1 MSMNLFRVLACIVA
15 AGMLAGCSATQP
27 SQYYTL
33 MPPSVKQTDP
43 ARLAGK
49 SPKYAISVQS
59 VALPEQVDRP
69 QIVITDPDSTQ
80 VTPLNSSLWAS
91 PLSDEV
97 RNTLADA
104 LSRRLGVLEIS
115 PSSAPESLPVWRIA
129 LNIQRFES
137 LYGQRAVLDATWR
150 LSPLNQRGK
159 KVRICRAEMQVP
171 VEEGMSAMVAG
182 HRRALHALADV
193 MADQIEGRPPASTEP
208 GLRMKGCTSL

>member
-1 MSMNLFRVLACIVA
+1 MNLCRVLACIVA
-15 AGMLAGCSATQP
+15 VGVIAGCSTTQP

-33 MPPSVKQTDP
+33 MPPSVSQTGAIGPKD
-43 ARLAGK
+43 K
-49 SPKYAISVQS
+49 SPGYAISIQH

-91 PLSDEV
+91 PLSDEI
-97 RNTLADA
+97 RNALSDA

-115 PSSAPESLPVWRIA
+115 PSAAPASLPVWRVA

-150 LSPLNQRGK
+150 LTPMNQRGK
-159 KVRICRAEMQVP
+159 KTRLCRAEMQVP
-171 VEEGMSAMVAG
+171 VESGMSAMVAG
-182 HRRALHALADV
+182 HRRALQAFAD
-193 MADQIEGRPPASTEP
+193 AIANQIEGHEQAQPEP
-208 GLRMKGCTSL
+208 GLQMKGCTLL

>member
-1 MSMNLFRVLACIVA
+1 MNLYRVLSCVVVA
-15 AGMLAGCSATQP
+15 GVFAGCSTTQP

-33 MPPSVKQTDP
+33 MPPSIKQTD
-43 ARLAGK
+43 AVATKGK
-49 SPKYAISVQS
+49 SPGYAISVQH

-97 RNTLADA
+97 RNALADA

-115 PSSAPESLPVWRIA
+115 PSVAPATLPVWRVT
-129 LNIQRFES
+129 LTIQRFES
-137 LYGQRAVLDATWR
+137 LYGRRAVLDATWR

-159 KVRICRAEMQVP
+159 KGQMCRAEMQVA
-171 VEEGMSAMVAG
+171 VAEGMSAMVAG
-182 HRRALHALADV
+182 HRQALHAFADV
-193 MADQIEGRPPASTEP
+193 IAGQIEGRKSADAPP
-208 GLRMKGCTSL
+208 GFHLKGCTSL

>member
-1 MSMNLFRVLACIVA
+1 MNLFSVLACVVA
-15 AGMLAGCSATQP
+15 TGVLAGCSTSKP

-33 MPPSVKQTDP
+33 MPPSISHTD
-43 ARLAGK
+43 AAAAKGK
-49 SPKYAISVQS
+49 SPGYAISVQH

-97 RNTLADA
+97 RNALADA
-104 LSRRLGVLEIS
+104 LSRQLGVLEIS
-115 PSSAPESLPVWRIA
+115 PGVAPESLPIWRIT

-150 LSPLNQRGK
+150 LTPLNQRGK
-159 KVRICRAEMQVP
+159 KGRLCRGEMQVA
-171 VEEGMSAMVAG
+171 VADGMSAMVAG
-182 HRRALHALADV
+182 QRQALHAFADV
-193 MADQIEGRPPASTEP
+193 IAEQIQGRNPVGMPT
-208 GLRMKGCTSL
+208 GFNLKGCTLL